1 MARDDDEER
10 PLAQPM
16 RWLEA
21 KPLDSLSVAELADYV
36 VALKAEIAR
45 VEAAA
50 EAKKNHRARIEAL
63 FGKKN

>member
-1 MARDDDEER
+1 MARDDDDEMPQAR
-10 PLAQPM
+10 PT

-36 VALKAEIAR
+36 IALKAEITRA
-45 VEAAA
+45 EAAA
-50 EAKKNHRARIEAL
+50 AAKKSHRAGIEAV

>member
-1 MARDDDEER
+1 MARDDDGEMPQAR
-10 PLAQPM
+10 PA
-16 RWLEA
+16 RWLET

-50 EAKKNHRARIEAL
+50 EAKKNHRAGIEAI